1 MVNAN
6 NPLWNL
12 NELCNNWMVFV
23 VFVGFLAAA
32 GIYQHYRCVKIN
44 NGAKFKDDK
53 EINGMYIGICACAAV
68 AGLLIISGFMQY
80 SNSES
85 LTVS

>member
-1 MVNAN
+1 MGKE

-23 VFVGFLAAA
+23 VFVGFLASA
-32 GIYQHYRCVKIN
+32 GIYQHYKCIKIN

-53 EINGMYIGICACAAV
+53 NISGMYIGICCCAV
-68 AGLLIISGFMQY
+68 LVGLLILGGLVQ
-80 SNSES
+80 NSKG
-85 LTVS
+85 LGLNVD